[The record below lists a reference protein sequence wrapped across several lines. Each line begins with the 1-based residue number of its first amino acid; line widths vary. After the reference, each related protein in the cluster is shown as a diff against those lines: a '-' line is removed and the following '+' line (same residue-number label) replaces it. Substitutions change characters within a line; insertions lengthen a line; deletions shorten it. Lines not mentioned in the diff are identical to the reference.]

1 MGNQVRYIDL
11 GLVPKEVYT
20 GVWEYQNV
28 VDVQEPTIISFS
40 LEKKIPVFFGV
51 YPDDIT
57 HILDELDEKVRIF
70 DAINSPPAKDENGKL
85 LIDQELGIPTTAFYL
100 EGPKITNI
108 MLLTKR
114 EQDHVWPLFQDAIS
128 EEATKFNIQTKWNSR
143 NDGLFLSDGYWKK
156 FVGGGKVD
164 VFDWT
169 ETNMTISYDLDIDM
183 ANKIRELDYKKTL
196 KAVVLDKKDFFGD
209 MGLIMGGLFD
219 ENPSIVQNKFTSDV
233 IDNISS
239 KINYEIKKDNL
250 TNEELNNVINRGNIM
265 LLDKEWMYNGRDMHY
280 KA

>member
-1 MGNQVRYIDL
+1 MCFKY
-11 GLVPKEVYT
+11 LVY
-20 GVWEYQNV
+20 
-28 VDVQEPTIISFS
+28 
-40 LEKKIPVFFGV
+40 
-51 YPDDIT
+51 
-57 HILDELDEKVRIF
+57 
-70 DAINSPPAKDENGKL
+70 
-85 LIDQELGIPTTAFYL
+85 QELGIPTTAFYL

-239 KINYEIKKDNL
+239 KINYEVKKDNL
-250 TNEELNNVINRGNIM
+250 TNEELNNVINRGNIR
-265 LLDKEWMYNGRDMHY
+265 LWDKEWMYKGRDMHY